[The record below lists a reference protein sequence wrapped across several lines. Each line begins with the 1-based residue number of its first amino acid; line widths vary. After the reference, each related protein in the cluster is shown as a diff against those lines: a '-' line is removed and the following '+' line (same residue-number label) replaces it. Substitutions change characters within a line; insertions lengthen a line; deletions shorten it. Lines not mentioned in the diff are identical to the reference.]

1 MHLDSKK
8 NNAKTMVMA
17 DYAPHRTTPPPLFSD
32 LPPSLICPNY
42 TFFFGLQTT
51 EPYIIIYVIAR
62 FLNNKIDVEKN
73 QIFQTLECFSD

>member
-8 NNAKTMVMA
+8 NNAKKIVMA
-17 DYAPHRTTPPPLFSD
+17 DYAPPPYFQIFRHPWFVQTI
-32 LPPSLICPNY
+32 P
-42 TFFFGLQTT
+42 FFLGLQTT

-62 FLNNKIDVEKN
+62 FLNNKMDVEKN